1 MKDYIRELIAC
12 TFDISAFENAVA
24 EIISARIDYDELAG
38 KILDTIPDE
47 EIEEIALDII
57 LNA

>member
-1 MKDYIRELIAC
+1 MKDYIRELIAS
-12 TFDISAFENAVA
+12 TFDISAFENAAA

>member
-1 MKDYIRELIAC
+1 MKNYLRDLIAS
-12 TFDISAFENAVA
+12 TFDISAFEDAAA
-24 EIISARIDYDELAG
+24 EAISDRIDYDGLAE
-38 KILDTIPDE
+38 KILDTVSDE